1 MKRAFLTSALLVAG
15 FGLAVPVFAQ
25 QPAPPA
31 GGPAAGGPDRHFARM
46 CEDQDAR
53 LAGKLAYAEKKLRI
67 TDQQRAA
74 WNAFADSARASLKP
88 TQDLCVRFKDEP
100 RPAALPQRLERAETM
115 MQAHLQQLQTVRPAL
130 TALYGQLTPEQQKS
144 ADRLLNQ
151 GGGSRHGGM
160 GYGMHGMHGGH
171 HDGHGPGD
179 HGPRHGG
186 PGPDG
191 KPPQESRGG

>member
-1 MKRAFLTSALLVAG
+1 MKRALLTSALLVAG

-25 QPAPPA
+25 QAPAGPA
-31 GGPAAGGPDRHFARM
+31 GGPAAGGPDRHFSRM

-53 LAGKLAYAEKKLRI
+53 LAGKLAFAEKKLRI
-67 TDQQRAA
+67 TEPQRAA
-74 WNAFADSARASLKP
+74 WNKFADSARASLKP
-88 TQDLCVRFKDEP
+88 TQDLCTKVKDQP
-100 RPAALPQRLERAETM
+100 RPAALPQRLERAESM

-130 TALYGQLTPEQQKS
+130 TELYAQLTPDQQKT
-144 ADRLLNQ
+144 ADHLLNQ
-151 GGGSRHGGM
+151 GGGPRHGGM
-160 GYGMHGMHGGH
+160 GPGKEHGGP
-171 HDGHGPGD
+171 GMGPGGE